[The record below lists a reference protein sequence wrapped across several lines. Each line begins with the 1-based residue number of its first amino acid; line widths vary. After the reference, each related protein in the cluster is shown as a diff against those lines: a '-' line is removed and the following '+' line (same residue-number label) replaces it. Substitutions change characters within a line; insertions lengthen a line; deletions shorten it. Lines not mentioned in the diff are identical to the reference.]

1 MKHKSHVTTT
11 TGASTSFLVRC
22 ARRKLLLVYFVIG
35 AYIVSMALW
44 WFFVRGDVLPLESS
58 NWLAL
63 HGKRLIRTPR
73 IAAGGDGDAAV
84 ATGGLAVAAADAV
97 EVAEN
102 AAEVA
107 ENAVEVAENAN
118 AVIALEPELSCLG
131 WRQTGG
137 CDPNGPH
144 EPNNDV
150 ACNKSVLSGA
160 SGYCALRDERT
171 GLEVRAMEL
180 SCNSV
185 RENEAIQCDEAIA
198 FAKFKAAVN
207 TMAIQA
213 TQAQA
218 KQAAQVQQAQSNK
231 NATNGIIMVMYP
243 KLLVSVHATIRMLR
257 SHNCTLPV
265 ELWFLETEMDL
276 YTIKKN
282 PILASLTKNYGPVTF
297 HGIKEAQI
305 KGFNSKVY
313 AIAYTDL
320 DNVLFLDADNVPVKD
335 PTYLFESP
343 EFKETGAIFWPD
355 FWHPINTIFNI
366 HERSLLWEL
375 AATPFVDMMEQE
387 SGQLLINRAK
397 SSAALQILQLYA
409 FHAPSLF
416 ARFRLAWGDKDLFR
430 LAWLK
435 TNTSFH
441 FIPHAP
447 GAAGR
452 TNVHGVFC
460 GMTMVQFDP
469 QGDVLFLHRNAK
481 KLTGDKATAAT
492 PQGDQTLVWRQLQT
506 FTYRKE
512 DDKNATAMTT
522 AERYAAI
529 KQHFHV
535 GIYGGGN
542 EFPETGMC
550 YGEKREVKTGF
561 FKTVDWTTLP
571 YWDLE
576 PTLIRFAQ
584 DAVELQSSST
594 KS

>member
-1 MKHKSHVTTT
+1 MSSG
-11 TGASTSFLVRC
+11 GAPASLIVRC
-22 ARRKLLLVYFVIG
+22 ARRKLLLVYFVTG
-35 AYIVSMALW
+35 VYIVSMALW
-44 WFFVRGDVLPLESS
+44 WVYVRGDVRPLESS

-73 IAAGGDGDAAV
+73 MATDGG
-84 ATGGLAVAAADAV
+84 ATGGEGAAVVSGELAVAAEPATPAEAV
-97 EVAEN
+97 EAAEN
-102 AAEVA
+102 AS
-107 ENAVEVAENAN
+107 AVV
-118 AVIALEPELSCLG
+118 VALEPKLSCLG

-137 CDPNGPH
+137 CDPNGPR
-144 EPNNDV
+144 ETNNDA
-150 ACNKSVLSGA
+150 ACNKSVLAGA
-160 SGYCALRDERT
+160 SGYCALLDERT
-171 GLEVRAMEL
+171 GQEVRAMEL

-185 RENEAIQCDEAIA
+185 RENEAFRCDEAVA
-198 FAKFKAAVN
+198 FAKFKATVNAMAV
-207 TMAIQA
+207 QA

-218 KQAAQVQQAQSNK
+218 KQLQQANKNK

-257 SHNCTLPV
+257 SHNCTLPI
-265 ELWFLETEMDL
+265 ELWFLEKEMDL
-276 YTIKKN
+276 HTIKSN
-282 PILASLTKNYGPVTF
+282 PILALLTKSYGPVTF

-305 KGFNSKVY
+305 TGFNSKVY
-313 AIAYTDL
+313 AIAYTNL

-343 EFKETGAIFWPD
+343 EFIEKGAIFWPD

-375 AATPFVDMMEQE
+375 AGTPFVDMMEQE

-416 ARFRLAWGDKDLFR
+416 TRFRLAWGDKDQFR

-435 TNTSFH
+435 TNTSFY

-469 QGDVLFLHRNAK
+469 KGDVLFLHRNAK
-481 KLTGDKATAAT
+481 KLTGDKTTAAT
-492 PQGDQTLVWRQLQT
+492 PAGDQTLVWRQLQT
-506 FTYRKE
+506 FTYRKV
-512 DDKNATAMTT
+512 DDKNTTAMSI

-535 GIYGGGN
+535 GIYGGGD

-561 FKTVDWTTLP
+561 FRTVDWTTLA

-576 PTLIRFAQ
+576 PTLIKFAQ
-584 DAVELQSSST
+584 DAAELLSPST
-594 KS
+594 TTKKLR